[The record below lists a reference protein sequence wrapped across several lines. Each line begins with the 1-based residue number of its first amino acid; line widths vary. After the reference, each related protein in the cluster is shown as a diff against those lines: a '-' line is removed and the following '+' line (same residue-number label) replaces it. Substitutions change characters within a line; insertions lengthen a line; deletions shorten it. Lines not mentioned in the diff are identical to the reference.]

1 MVLDSDKLSANRYLP
16 EHKDSCA
23 DVSAS
28 MKIYKSMMQIKG
40 PTEALDYL
48 LIR

>member
-1 MVLDSDKLSANRYLP
+1 
-16 EHKDSCA
+16 
-23 DVSAS
+23 

-48 LIR
+48 LIRWMEKGTDIKTQLMMVNDR